1 MAFSSGLWYNLDLVV
16 TGRGF
21 KVMARRYGQHQT
33 PVQVDCEWA
42 TLDVVIHWELTCDD
56 YQDLI
61 TIDKITVG
69 DKDLREGWNIDYF
82 ESIIWDEV
90 LAGADYD
97 WTDHGD

>member
-1 MAFSSGLWYNLDLVV
+1 MA
-16 TGRGF
+16 
-21 KVMARRYGQHQT
+21 KRYGQHQT

-56 YQDLI
+56 YEDLV
-61 TIDKITVG
+61 TIEKITVG

-82 ESIIWDEV
+82 ENIIFEEV
-90 LAGADYD
+90 LSGADYH